1 MESSDLLAILIAA
14 DRVQRSAE
22 RDRTFA
28 ERVQRS
34 AEICKGLQTGAKSAE
49 RGAKSADLASLVWAE
64 NLNKI
69 SNPPF

>member
-1 MESSDLLAILIAA
+1 MEPSDLLAILIAA

-49 RGAKSADLASLVWAE
+49 RGKVCRFSILGMGRKSE
-64 NLNKI
+64 
-69 SNPPF
+69 